1 MLGPTMM
8 LMAAMCSLANHKDD
22 LGGEDPALDLG
33 VALLPCI
40 TPALLCEVTGL

>member
-33 VALLPCI
+33 VRFTSLHYSS
-40 TPALLCEVTGL
+40 PAL